1 MGKEVRRFEEEW
13 CGGGD
18 GVVCT
23 ECWSGGRKTME
34 GDDFDWLLVK
44 CLKNQASLMFF
55 HTLKIIIFIIIIS
68 QYKYLELKKN
78 LV

>member
-34 GDDFDWLLVK
+34 EDDFDWLLVK

-55 HTLKIIIFIIIIS
+55 TR
-68 QYKYLELKKN
+68 
-78 LV
+78 